1 MISYITTGTSEI
13 AFLVPILLYLCH
25 SVMALNLRLQLTME
39 KGEILMKLCTLA
51 LLSKVGSYPISCMV
65 IFLFTWACSRWG
77 VR

>member
-1 MISYITTGTSEI
+1 
-13 AFLVPILLYLCH
+13 
-25 SVMALNLRLQLTME
+25 MALNLRLQLTME